1 MMQLDFIHPSPAQRL
16 VLQQRFARLQ
26 DPSVALTL
34 LRQYLPLRTLPV
46 QAVCTP
52 QSIAPDR
59 FVLRVETRTAAGT
72 HAAYAFKSYADD
84 RGRRIMAVSQA
95 LAAWWHQRQ
104 EPCVVCVPAAYVPDE
119 DLLISR
125 WVAGRPADTGLERD
139 HTAPL
144 AGMAATL
151 AHLHRAQVV
160 PEAVT
165 SAPTIVEAAVT
176 RCERLSR
183 RQPAVADMLAP
194 LVDALQAALPCLA
207 PALSTVVHGDVAPHH
222 FLWDGHEMVLI
233 DLDLYGYTD
242 PAYDAGHFLAQVHR
256 WCLSQPTLTART
268 PQVLATF
275 RAAYHAMMPTV
286 AVRNISFYYGLT
298 LIRKI
303 YTVCR
308 QQPPRWPQLV
318 AALIHAARAALE
330 NVGLQES
337 DAGT

>member
-1 MMQLDFIHPSPAQRL
+1 MQLHFVHPSPAQRL
-16 VLQQRFARLQ
+16 VLQQRLARLQ
-26 DPSVALTL
+26 DPSVALAL

-72 HAAYAFKSYADD
+72 RTAYAFKSYADD
-84 RGRRIMAVSQA
+84 SGRRIMAVSQA
-95 LAAWWHQRQ
+95 LATWWRQRQ

-119 DLLISR
+119 GLLISR
-125 WVAGRPADTGLERD
+125 WVAGRPADAGLERD
-139 HTAPL
+139 HSAPL

-165 SAPTIVEAAVT
+165 SVSTIVEATVT

-194 LVDALQAALPCLA
+194 LVDALPSALPCLA
-207 PALSTVVHGDVAPHH
+207 PAVPTVVHGDVAPHH
-222 FLWDGHEMVLI
+222 FLWDGHEMVLL

-242 PAYDAGHFLAQVHR
+242 PAYAE
-256 WCLSQPTLTART
+256 TA
-268 PQVLATF
+268 P
-275 RAAYHAMMPTV
+275 
-286 AVRNISFYYGLT
+286 S
-298 LIRKI
+298 
-303 YTVCR
+303 
-308 QQPPRWPQLV
+308 
-318 AALIHAARAALE
+318 
-330 NVGLQES
+330 
-337 DAGT
+337 